1 MPETSSGGGGG
12 TDHGVR
18 NGAQR
23 RHLRGGLQRR
33 AGVAAQPSTTVGRT
47 FGWCPARALRRTPR
61 PRCSEGPTAS
71 PSGEGSTRTIG
82 WGPSRTD
89 RMAPHP
95 HHRMEPRGTHR
106 RTGLAGAPCIATLV
120 CMTTQSC
127 SSPPPL
133 PRPVSDAYPRQL
145 DAEREAAMRTATHPG
160 SEFDGAPAP
169 LHDRLESLI
178 DAGAAEMTTL
188 MLDLAEHPEVAFE
201 EHRSARAIVDVL
213 AAHGIEAQLGVHG
226 L

>member
-1 MPETSSGGGGG
+1 
-12 TDHGVR
+12 
-18 NGAQR
+18 
-23 RHLRGGLQRR
+23 
-33 AGVAAQPSTTVGRT
+33 
-47 FGWCPARALRRTPR
+47 
-61 PRCSEGPTAS
+61 
-71 PSGEGSTRTIG
+71 
-82 WGPSRTD
+82 
-89 RMAPHP
+89 
-95 HHRMEPRGTHR
+95 
-106 RTGLAGAPCIATLV
+106 
-120 CMTTQSC
+120 MTTQSC

-226 L
+226 LDTAIRAELGGGVPSSDRQSTRLNASHVADTYAVFRWQRK